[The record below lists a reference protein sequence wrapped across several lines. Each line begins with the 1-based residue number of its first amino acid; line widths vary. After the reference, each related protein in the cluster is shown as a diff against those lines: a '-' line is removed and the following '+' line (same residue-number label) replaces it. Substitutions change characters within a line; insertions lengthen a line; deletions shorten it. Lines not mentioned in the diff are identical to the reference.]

1 VLEFDEFLKMKGCS
15 EGKHV
20 FVPKVQ
26 PGGSVRPTLRK
37 LFCPELIIQLY
48 RRMSLL
54 RHGSTTTRH
63 RLRCMSLYSPRN
75 RTKNAA
81 PSRSR
86 RALYVYV
93 LIRRSDSLTV
103 VDQLLLDLYL
113 PNSKRF
119 KKSIELFGPV
129 DAAASTH
136 KFFGT
141 KVGSVQLIV
150 YHILITEQVEV
161 VLRKKDTRSWT
172 ILEKPLRD
180 LGPVALTFG
189 VSGRTGTIGAKDL
202 ILDADNAIG
211 RG

>member
-1 VLEFDEFLKMKGCS
+1 
-15 EGKHV
+15 
-20 FVPKVQ
+20 
-26 PGGSVRPTLRK
+26 
-37 LFCPELIIQLY
+37 
-48 RRMSLL
+48 
-54 RHGSTTTRH
+54 
-63 RLRCMSLYSPRN
+63 
-75 RTKNAA
+75 
-81 PSRSR
+81 
-86 RALYVYV
+86 LYVDMLV
-93 LIRRSDSLTV
+93 RRSNGLTLV
-103 VDQLLLDLYL
+103 FQLLLDLYL

-141 KVGSVQLIV
+141 KVGGAQLIV
-150 YHILITEQVEV
+150 YHILTIEQVEV